1 CPQGASP
8 VRREVSPED
17 SSSPAKRFPSSPN
30 AMRSPASRAAP
41 SLVPVC
47 FRFSAS
53 SQPLARAQLDAAG
66 APRIIRDATM
76 TDQKKT
82 RRQMLEEFVA
92 KKPDDAFSLYGL
104 AMECVNSGDAAAA
117 VTHFPTLLQ
126 RHADYI
132 PAYLMYGQLL
142 ARESPPTEAK
152 QILSTGIAAAA
163 KKGDQ
168 HARSEMEALLTE
180 LS

>member
-1 CPQGASP
+1 
-8 VRREVSPED
+8 
-17 SSSPAKRFPSSPN
+17 
-30 AMRSPASRAAP
+30 
-41 SLVPVC
+41 
-47 FRFSAS
+47 
-53 SQPLARAQLDAAG
+53 
-66 APRIIRDATM
+66 M

-92 KKPDDAFSLYGL
+92 KKPNDAFSRYGL
-104 AMECVNSGDAAAA
+104 AMECMNSGDPAAA
-117 VTHFPTLLQ
+117 VTHFETLLE

-142 ARESPPTEAK
+142 ARESRTSEAK
-152 QILSTGIAAAA
+152 QILSNGIAAAA

-168 HARSEMEALLTE
+168 HASSEMQALLTE

>member
-1 CPQGASP
+1 
-8 VRREVSPED
+8 
-17 SSSPAKRFPSSPN
+17 
-30 AMRSPASRAAP
+30 
-41 SLVPVC
+41 
-47 FRFSAS
+47 
-53 SQPLARAQLDAAG
+53 
-66 APRIIRDATM
+66 M

-104 AMECVNSGDAAAA
+104 AMECVNCGDPAAA
-117 VTHFPTLLQ
+117 VTHFQTLLE

-142 ARESPPTEAK
+142 ARESRPTEAK

-168 HARSEMEALLTE
+168 HARSEMEAFLAE